1 MKQME
6 SHSIGRFNVKLAFFP
21 SSKNS
26 PVGGSFF
33 VEIDEL
39 ILKFIWKFTGVVK
52 QFLKEE

>member
-1 MKQME
+1 ME
-6 SHSIGRFNVKLAFFP
+6 SHSIGRFNVKLAFFT

-26 PVGGSFF
+26 PMGGSFF